1 MAQESILRIVIDSRN
16 AERNARNIARELQ
29 NIERNGDYAS
39 RSMDSMSVATRQL
52 AGYMA
57 GIVTVGA
64 AISKMDA
71 YTGLQNRLKLVTDS
85 QTELNTAMNDTFAI
99 AQKTAS
105 SWDSVAMVYQR
116 FADNADRLGI
126 SMKQTAALTETVSKA
141 ISVSGGSAASAE
153 AALMQFGQ
161 ALASGVL
168 RGEEFNSIAEQAPG
182 LLKAIAM
189 GMDTNIG
196 SLRAMAAEG
205 KVTGDA
211 LVEAL
216 SKAKPYIDDLF
227 NKTDFTI
234 SQSFTQLSNE
244 VTKFVG
250 EAGKGSG
257 AASALSG
264 SISTLAENL
273 ELIADGAFVVGI
285 GYITKA
291 IATKTVAVY
300 SSIAATT
307 ASIEAEKVAAAQ
319 TLRSALAEKTAAEAE
334 LTRARDAVVSAEMQ
348 VQADRKVIAS
358 EMQRIESSLAQ
369 VAAEKQ
375 LEIQRLKSQIN
386 DQGRIATS
394 TRMAELQQVQA
405 SMTAELTV
413 LERQLGATTVASS
426 AQFVAAREAQVVA
439 TGNLAATTEVATV
452 AQAQNNA
459 VQRAGLLTSTG
470 LVGALGGPLGLGI
483 TVAALAATYLMFKD
497 SSDDVN
503 DSLSSQIEV
512 VSDLAQKY
520 RELTLAKLISE
531 QDALE
536 KKLKN
541 SESQSSKAIAS
552 LMGVATAIE
561 YSTDKQKKQSEEMN
575 RIATSLR
582 DGAITTGKALIQMRE
597 SGFTEAQ
604 IKKASAFFDEFDKGK
619 AGAAEAA
626 RQIDYVSQQT
636 GIYGDKLDAS
646 TKKIADQK
654 AIVNALS
661 GDYKN
666 LSDEM
671 GKNIDWLLQQDGALS
686 ATAEQQK
693 KVTDAVDA
701 WKKGTIDATSVAKV
715 FKANLPIDSSLLT
728 GLDGLATKTDKAK
741 KELNTANGELKQ
753 VQANGPK
760 AKQGFKDTA
769 DGAKNSAEQVA
780 LLNKELAD
788 YNKGL
793 QDREFDA
800 VFTKNLLAK
809 KFTEGEINALLEA
822 ANAAREKGL
831 VATEAMYRESL
842 RIYRLEK
849 GNKDTIDS
857 RNAAER
863 ERTKELEKQQKVLQ
877 VNAKVKAN
885 AAKYNFTGLESKYGL
900 PSGTLSAIHA
910 IETGNTGKSNQ
921 VNSQTGATGGFQF
934 LEGTAKQYGVKDRTD
949 LAQSAEG
956 AAKYMSYL
964 LKLFKGD
971 LEKAVRAY
979 HAGEGNVQKGKNIG
993 KYNND
998 YWQKF
1003 KGYTAG
1009 TNGFTA
1015 GDVGSKDWEKLLE
1028 EAAKMAEQQAE
1039 LRKNLEL
1046 NVADEVTRIRSKL
1059 ADDLQEIDKAG
1070 YSPERA
1076 KEIKAEYQTRADND
1090 IAIAEYALRTKLD
1103 DYKDFQKS
1111 EEELLRDSFDQR
1123 KFYAARDIELT
1134 KRQRNEAVQLLEK
1147 QYQHELALILLANE
1161 ERLFQ
1166 TQQMFISETAAME
1179 ERYRLERERIRL
1191 NMKLTEEQK
1200 QREITLSRA
1209 LEAEEKRRS
1218 LNRATQQWGQIN
1230 AEMTGTS
1237 EQWRL
1242 NQERFTRMDA
1252 SQEVFDTEMSQADQA
1267 AQDPN
1272 ANMQEIAAQREAIW
1286 QAHHDRMTAIE
1297 SDYYYNS
1304 QALQLAGMGQIASGL
1319 ASIVGDMAGEQSSAY
1334 KAMFAIEKGFA
1345 IAQSALAIQTGV
1357 SKAIALGFPQNI
1369 PVIAQTV
1376 MEGAKITSAIKSI
1389 TDTGFSSGGYTG
1401 PGGKYDIAGTVH
1413 KGEVVFSQEDVAR
1426 WGGPSNVES
1435 LRKSSQREFKQ
1446 TELVQGGTN
1455 VVAMQPKVTINNYSS
1470 EKVETSTNQDGEL
1483 MVTIGKMLDQ
1493 KIDSG
1498 VDRGIQRNLRQ
1509 GYPLANA
1516 IKGR

>member
-1 MAQESILRIVIDSRN
+1 MAESVLRIVIDSRN
-16 AERNARNIARELQ
+16 AERNARNIANELQ
-29 NIERNGDYAS
+29 NIERNGNHAS
-39 RSMDSMSVATRQL
+39 RSMDSMSVATRSL
-52 AGYMA
+52 VGYM
-57 GIVTVGA
+57 GGLVTIGA

-85 QTELNTAMNDTFAI
+85 QLELNTAMNDTFGI
-99 AQKTAS
+99 AQKTAAT
-105 SWDSVAMVYQR
+105 WDSVAMVYQR

-182 LLKAIAM
+182 LLKAIAK
-189 GMDTNIG
+189 GMDVNIG
-196 SLRAMAAEG
+196 ALRAMAADG
-205 KVTGDA
+205 KITGDVLVDA
-211 LVEAL
+211 LG
-216 SKAKPYIDDLF
+216 KAKPYIDDLF

-234 SQSFTQLSNE
+234 AQSFTQLSNE
-244 VTKFVG
+244 ITKFVG
-250 EAGKGSG
+250 VAGAGSG

-264 SISTLAENL
+264 SITTLAKNL
-273 ELIADGAFVVGI
+273 ELIANGAFVIGI

-319 TLRSALAEKTAAEAE
+319 TLRSALAEKIAAEAE

-358 EMQRIESSLAQ
+358 EIQRIESSLAQ

-375 LEIQRLKSQIN
+375 LESERLKNQIN

-439 TGNLAATTEVATV
+439 TGNLAAATEVATV

-512 VSDLAQKY
+512 VSELAQKY

-531 QDALE
+531 QDTLE

-561 YSTDKQKKQSEEMN
+561 HSTDKQKKQSEEMN

-715 FKANLPIDSSLLT
+715 FKANIPIDSSLLT

-760 AKQGFKDTA
+760 AKQGFA
-769 DGAKNSAEQVA
+769 DAAQGAKDAKGEVGKLNEKLKDFNKTLYDRDFDANFKKMALERTKLSEKEIQAVMEVTQELRKKGVA
-780 LLNKELAD
+780 LD
-788 YNKGL
+788 S
-793 QDREFDA
+793 DA
-800 VFTKNLLAK
+800 AK
-809 KFTEGEINALLEA
+809 KLYAEA
-822 ANAAREKGL
+822 
-831 VATEAMYRESL
+831 V
-842 RIYRLEK
+842 RITKIEEQ
-849 GNKDTIDS
+849 GNKIIDS

-863 ERTKELEKQQKVLQ
+863 KLTQEKEKQLKLGQRLIGISGNSGIGTGAHLDVRYGGSRDGQKVSKEHLARLQ
-877 VNAKVKAN
+877 AGGKSLSNYRVSSDYGQRKAPTKGASSFHKGIDFAMPVGTPITTNVAVKDVKTAYDPKGGGYYSTVTFEDGVVLKLLHQAPSVLSKVK
-885 AAKYNFTGLESKYGL
+885 GG
-900 PSGTLSAIHA
+900 PSDGTL
-910 IETGNTGKSNQ
+910 KSNQ
-921 VNSQTGATGGFQF
+921 
-934 LEGTAKQYGVKDRTD
+934 
-949 LAQSAEG
+949 
-956 AAKYMSYL
+956 
-964 LKLFKGD
+964 D
-971 LEKAVRAY
+971 LEKEAERQANTQLQLQMAVAT
-979 HAGEGNVQKGKNIG
+979 E
-993 KYNND
+993 
-998 YWQKF
+998 
-1003 KGYTAG
+1003 
-1009 TNGFTA
+1009 
-1015 GDVGSKDWEKLLE
+1015 
-1028 EAAKMAEQQAE
+1028 
-1039 LRKNLEL
+1039 RK
-1046 NVADEVTRIRSKL
+1046 RIETQ
-1059 ADDLQEIDKAG
+1059 LQEDIKEINKAG
-1070 YSPERA
+1070 FSPEETKRLM
-1076 KEIKAEYQTRADND
+1076 AEYQTRADND
-1090 IAIAEYALRTKLD
+1090 IAIAQQALKTKLD
-1103 DYKDFQKS
+1103 DYGAFKKTESQ
-1111 EEELLRDSFDQR
+1111 LLEDSFNER
-1123 KFYAARDIELT
+1123 KFYASRDLELT
-1134 KRQRNEAVQLLEK
+1134 KEQRDKAVALLDEQLKQEQALLMLAYETRIFQYKEALMTEAEAV
-1147 QYQHELALILLANE
+1147 
-1161 ERLFQ
+1161 R
-1166 TQQMFISETAAME
+1166 
-1179 ERYRLERERIRL
+1179 ERYRIEMLELSKIVDIEERRIAMQAKTTAFIRGSLAPVGTPLVESDKGKSNTQLLQEETGRELLAMQNRYLAAQVAAKENADELLRIERDYL
-1191 NMKLTEEQK
+1191 AAKEQLHAEHDIKLVDARQADFENQLQVYSQIAGMTAQTFDQMAGMLRDSVGESNALYKTMFLAGKAASIAQAIVNTEEGATK
-1200 QREITLSRA
+1200 A
-1209 LEAEEKRRS
+1209 LAQGGAYGS
-1218 LNRATQQWGQIN
+1218 ILAGVVRATGY
-1230 AEMTGTS
+1230 
-1237 EQWRL
+1237 
-1242 NQERFTRMDA
+1242 A
-1252 SQEVFDTEMSQADQA
+1252 SVGL
-1267 AQDPN
+1267 
-1272 ANMQEIAAQREAIW
+1272 IAAQ
-1286 QAHHDRMTAIE
+1286 T
-1297 SDYYYNS
+1297 
-1304 QALQLAGMGQIASGL
+1304 IA
-1319 ASIVGDMAGEQSSAY
+1319 
-1334 KAMFAIEKGFA
+1334 GFA
-1345 IAQSALAIQTGV
+1345 
-1357 SKAIALGFPQNI
+1357 N
-1369 PVIAQTV
+1369 
-1376 MEGAKITSAIKSI
+1376 
-1389 TDTGFSSGGYTG
+1389 GGYTG
-1401 PGGKYDIAGTVH
+1401 HGGKYEPAGVVH
-1413 KGEVVFSQEDVAR
+1413 KGEGVLTQEEVKAL
-1426 WGGPSNVES
+1426 GGPQGFED
-1435 LRKSSQREFKQ
+1435 LRKSIRRGYSAGG
-1446 TELVQGGTN
+1446 LVADTHRVGMGAVSAINSGGGNGSGSGDVNITVN
-1455 VVAMQPKVTINNYSS
+1455 VT
-1470 EKVETSTNQDGEL
+1470 
-1483 MVTIGKMLDQ
+1483 
-1493 KIDSG
+1493 DSG
-1498 VDRGIQRNLRQ
+1498 VTTQSNQADQKQLGQMIGNAVRTIIRQEQRQ
-1509 GYPLANA
+1509 GGLLA
-1516 IKGR
+1516 K